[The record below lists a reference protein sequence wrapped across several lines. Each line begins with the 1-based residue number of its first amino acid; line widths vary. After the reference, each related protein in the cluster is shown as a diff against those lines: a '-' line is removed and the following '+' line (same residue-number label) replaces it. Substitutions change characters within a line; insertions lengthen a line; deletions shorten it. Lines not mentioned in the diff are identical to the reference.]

1 VGQSEMKKVYPIMV
15 ILIILLYTAII
26 LYQKNIV
33 PLGDVFGYLFYV
45 IVAVGVGAAIW
56 LLIKPPRKTNQ

>member
-1 VGQSEMKKVYPIMV
+1 MKKVYPIMA
-15 ILIILLYTAII
+15 ILIILLYAAII
-26 LYQKNIV
+26 LNQKNII
-33 PLGDVFGYLFYV
+33 PLGDAFGYLFYV

>member
-1 VGQSEMKKVYPIMV
+1 MKKVYPIMA
-15 ILIILLYTAII
+15 ILIILLYAAII

-33 PLGDVFGYLFYV
+33 PLGDILGYLFYV

-56 LLIKPPRKTNQ
+56 LFIKPPRKTNQ

>member
-1 VGQSEMKKVYPIMV
+1 VGQNEMKKVYPIMA
-15 ILIILLYTAII
+15 ILIILLYAAII
-26 LYQKNIV
+26 LNQKNII
-33 PLGDVFGYLFYV
+33 PLGDAFGYLFYV